1 MESEQIMRENLVE
14 TKYGKVQGVIQEDY
28 IVFKGI
34 PYAKPPVG
42 ELRWR
47 APEEPNRWEGVYKA
61 DHFGNKCPQDEVDPD
76 SPWGGFYYKE
86 FYAYPEYDVPQSEDC
101 LYLNIWIPKDAA
113 LNRRKLP
120 VAFWIHGGGFGGGY
134 GSEIEFDGREYCKRD
149 VILVTINYRVNIFG
163 FFAHPWLDAE
173 NEKGISGNYGILDQ
187 IAALKWVREN
197 IEAFGGN
204 PENITVFGQSA
215 GSMSTQVLTSS
226 PLTKGMIR
234 RAILQSGIA
243 AENPDI
249 LFTPTLA
256 EEEKVGQLFVDA
268 CGAKNIA
275 ELRAL
280 PWEEVLTYKRQFDS
294 AAMDLGVGLCLVPN
308 ADGYVLPKTVKE
320 IYKAGEFHKIPYIC
334 GSVIDDLGCTPEG
347 VAKKEKGPLYSENKA
362 FAKMC
367 HTIGEKAWVYYMDH
381 MLHDEGGSQK
391 PTFHSGE
398 LWYTFGTLDRC
409 WREMDEQDYKLSN
422 YMLDYWTNFMKT
434 GDPNGDGV
442 PHWGSEVAYFN
453 RET

>member
-1 MESEQIMRENLVE
+1 ME
-14 TKYGKVQGVIQEDY
+14 TKYGKVQGVVCEDY
-28 IVFKGI
+28 IVFKGV

-47 APEEPNRWEGVYKA
+47 APEEPTKWEGVYKA
-61 DHFGNKCPQDEVDPD
+61 DRFGNQCPQEQVDPD
-76 SPWGGFYYKE
+76 SPWGGFFYKE
-86 FYAYPEYDVPQSEDC
+86 FYANPEFDVPMSEDC
-101 LYLNIWIPKDAA
+101 LYLNIWIPKDAVEKKR
-113 LNRRKLP
+113 NLP

-134 GSEIEFDGREYCKRD
+134 SSELEFDGAEYCKRD

-173 NEKGISGNYGILDQ
+173 NERGISGNYGILDQ

-197 IEAFGGN
+197 IKNFGGN

-234 RAILQSGIA
+234 QAIMQSGIA
-243 AENPDI
+243 AENPNL

-268 CGAKNIA
+268 SGAQNIA

-280 PWEEVLTYKRQFDS
+280 PWDQILAYKQQFDG

-320 IYKAGEFHKIPYIC
+320 IYKEGEFHKIPYIC

-347 VAKKEKGPLYSENKA
+347 VARHMRGPLCGENEA
-362 FAKMC
+362 FARKC
-367 HTIGEKAWVYYMDH
+367 LELGQKAWVYYMDH
-381 MLHDEGGSQK
+381 ELHDEGDRRR
-391 PTFHSGE
+391 PAFHSAE

-409 WREMDEQDYKLSN
+409 WRKMDEKDHQISEQ
-422 YMLDYWTNFMKT
+422 MLDYWTNFMKH
-434 GDPNGDGV
+434 GDPNGEGLPKWEDDLKPMV
-442 PHWGSEVAYFN
+442 F
-453 RET
+453 